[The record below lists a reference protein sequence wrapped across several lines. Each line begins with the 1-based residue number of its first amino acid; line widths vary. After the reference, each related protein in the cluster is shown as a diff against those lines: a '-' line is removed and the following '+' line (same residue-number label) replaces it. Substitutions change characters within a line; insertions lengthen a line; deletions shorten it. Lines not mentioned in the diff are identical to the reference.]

1 MSVRFNQY
9 FVGTQF
15 HPEADALGMAMYLQ
29 RADKKNTVI
38 DNHGEDKWK
47 SMVEQLQDPEKIRW
61 THDHILPN
69 FLTLASKEIVSKPI

>member
-1 MSVRFNQY
+1 
-9 FVGTQF
+9 
-15 HPEADALGMAMYLQ
+15 MAMYLQ

-69 FLTLASKEIVSKPI
+69 FLNLASKEIVSKPI